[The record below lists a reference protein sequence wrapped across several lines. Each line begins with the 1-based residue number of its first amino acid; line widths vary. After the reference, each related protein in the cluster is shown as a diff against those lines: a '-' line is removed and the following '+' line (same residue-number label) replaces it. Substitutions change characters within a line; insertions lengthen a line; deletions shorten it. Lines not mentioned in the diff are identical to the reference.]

1 MKICTTCKIKKH
13 FIEFHKHKSQKDG
26 FQKVCII
33 CQKEYVLKN
42 REKVYGTRKIWT
54 QNNRKKSRKYKTKWR
69 LKNPNYHKNWLDS
82 DIKNKI
88 THNLRCRINV
98 ALKRKTKSKKTMEL
112 IGTSIENLWI
122 HLEKSFKPGM
132 NRENYGKWHIDHI
145 RPCSSFDLSKPEE
158 QSICFHYSNLSPLW
172 AEENLKKGSKLN
184 YEMEF

>member
-1 MKICTTCKIKKH
+1 MKICATCKIEKL
-13 FIEFHKHKSQKDG
+13 FTEFHKHKSQKDG
-26 FQKVCII
+26 LQKVCII

-42 REKVYGTRKIWT
+42 KEKVYGNRKIWT

-98 ALKRKTKSKKTMEL
+98 ALKRATKSKKTMEL
-112 IGTSIENLWI
+112 IGISIENLWI
-122 HLEKSFKPGM
+122 HLEKNFKPGM
-132 NRENYGKWHIDHI
+132 TRENYGLWHVDHI

-184 YEMEF
+184 YEME

>member
-1 MKICTTCKIKKH
+1 MIKICQTCKIEKL
-13 FIEFHKHKSQKDG
+13 FTEFHKHKSQKHG
-26 FQKVCII
+26 LQRTCKI

-42 REKVYGTRKIWT
+42 REKVYSVRKKWT
-54 QNNRKKSRKYKTKWR
+54 QNNRERSNKIKTKWR

-82 DIKNKI
+82 NIKNKI

-112 IGTSIENLWI
+112 IGMSIENLWI

-132 NRENYGKWHIDHI
+132 TRENYGKWHIDHI

-158 QSICFHYSNLSPLW
+158 QSICFHYSNLMPLW

-184 YEMEF
+184 YEKE

>member
-1 MKICTTCKIKKH
+1 MKICQTCKIEK
-13 FIEFHKHKSQKDG
+13 FFTEFHKHKSEKHGLQR
-26 FQKVCII
+26 VCII

-42 REKVYGTRKIWT
+42 KEKVYGKRKIWT
-54 QNNRKKSRKYKTKWR
+54 QNNKEKSKKYKSKWR

-98 ALKRKTKSKKTMEL
+98 ALKRKTKSKKTIEL

-132 NRENYGKWHIDHI
+132 TRENYGKWHIDHI

-158 QSICFHYSNLSPLW
+158 QSICFHYSNLMPLW

-184 YEMEF
+184 YEKE

>member
-1 MKICTTCKIKKH
+1 MIKICSKCKIEKL
-13 FIEFHKHKSQKDG
+13 FTEFHKHKSEKHGLQR
-26 FQKVCII
+26 VCII

-42 REKVYGTRKIWT
+42 KEKVYGKRKIWT
-54 QNNRKKSRKYKTKWR
+54 QNNKEKSKKYKSKWR

-98 ALKRKTKSKKTMEL
+98 ALKRKTKSKKTIEL

-132 NRENYGKWHIDHI
+132 TRENYGKWHIDHI

-158 QSICFHYSNLSPLW
+158 QSICFHYSNLMPLW

-184 YEMEF
+184 YEKE

>member
-1 MKICTTCKIKKH
+1 MKICTTCKIEKPL
-13 FIEFHKHKSQKDG
+13 IEFHKHKSQKDG

-132 NRENYGKWHIDHI
+132 TRENYGKWHIDHI

-184 YEMEF
+184 YEVEF